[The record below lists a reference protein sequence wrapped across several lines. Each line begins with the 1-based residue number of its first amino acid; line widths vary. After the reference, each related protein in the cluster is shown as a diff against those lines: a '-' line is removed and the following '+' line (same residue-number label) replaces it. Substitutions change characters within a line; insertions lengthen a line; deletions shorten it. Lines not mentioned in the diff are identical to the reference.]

1 MSKSVF
7 AAAVLALTLVSGAAS
22 AQQPIGRYWQG
33 AYVGANL
40 GYQWSGLSNNSAKP
54 SGVMGGGQAGYNW
67 QFGQFVVGGETDF
80 QFTDADDKFAAWK
93 FSNPWFGTLRA
104 RAGVTVA
111 NLLFYGTV
119 GLAYGNLKLENVGS
133 QVTESHTSTGWTGG
147 LGVEAA
153 LMGNWSARAEYL
165 YVNLGDNNFVLTGSS
180 HSIDSNVI
188 RVGVNYHF

>member
-7 AAAVLALTLVSGAAS
+7 AAAVLAWALVSGAAS

-54 SGVMGGGQAGYNW
+54 SGILGGAQGGYNW

-111 NLLFYGTV
+111 NLLLYGTV

-153 LMGNWSARAEYL
+153 LMGNWSARVEYL
-165 YVNLGDNNFVLTGSS
+165 YVNLGDNNFVLTGTS
-180 HSIDSNVI
+180 HSIDSNII